1 MIRRNRRSKNVS
13 YLIAPLVL
21 IAAII
26 SVVLFFKLTKEEQYL
41 QSNKPVINNEKD
53 YVVDNSSSNTNSE
66 GDKEDINSQLNN
78 DSNKVENKD
87 YVHDAREIQDRLSQ
101 GNYSNDGKKM
111 VFLTF
116 DDGTSTTVTPEIL
129 DILDQEGVKATF
141 FLVGSVIE
149 SGGDA
154 AKELVKRE
162 YKSGHAIGSHS
173 YSHDYSYLY
182 PGRTL
187 NLDNFIADYNKNMQE
202 LRSILG
208 QDFNT
213 KIVRCPGGYMSWNGM
228 APLKEYLNSNG
239 ISTIDWNCLD
249 GDAEGKVR
257 NADELVNYT
266 IQTSSGYDVVV
277 VLMHDTYGKEETA
290 KALPRIIKYFK
301 DNGYEFKTL
310 S

>member
-310 S
+310 G